1 MEQYAWVSGQKTN
14 KIIKPLDHQD
24 LAHMLSKCR
33 VSKKWLVFN
42 ETAAQQALAD
52 QTKPKVTR
60 CHPQ

>member
-14 KIIKPLDHQD
+14 KIIKPLDQD

-33 VSKKWLVFN
+33 VSKKWLVFI